1 MQFLLQNLKI
11 VASLTCI
18 NLIFVGYAQIFIAMQ
33 VEISILCFFY
43 VTYTKCFIRF
53 CCPPL
58 IQIVLSSLSLEH
70 QIHKLSISLSIDAT
84 WTM

>member
-1 MQFLLQNLKI
+1 MQFLLQNLKTI
-11 VASLTCI
+11 ASLTCI
-18 NLIFVGYAQIFIAMQ
+18 NLIFAGYAQSFIAVQ

-43 VTYTKCFIRF
+43 VAYTKCFIHF

-58 IQIVLSSLSLEH
+58 MQIVLSSLSLEH
-70 QIHKLSISLSIDAT
+70 QIQKLSISLSIDAT